1 VVTTWSIN
9 LNLVAGVP
17 PPDHSGN
24 KSWVSER
31 TSKQNF
37 LSQRSPLF
45 GQEFPSLES
54 AAAGEEKKVAQQK
67 QQQQHIYQ
75 QPPPSQ
81 PQDSGP
87 GKSLS
92 FNNGELDFLY
102 SRSVIVALHN
112 LKLKNGIMVY
122 LFLLGKSGDKYGPGP
137 SLRPQSF
144 GHWSF
149 GGKPQQQQ
157 QQSAN
162 NLSNNNHIL
171 SNNNDAPNNDNT
183 RSLPPPPLGLSTH
196 QPPPPLPR

>member
-1 VVTTWSIN
+1 M
-9 LNLVAGVP
+9 
-17 PPDHSGN
+17 
-24 KSWVSER
+24 
-31 TSKQNF
+31 
-37 LSQRSPLF
+37 SQRSPLF

-54 AAAGEEKKVAQQK
+54 AAAGEEKKVAQQQ

-102 SRSVIVALHN
+102 SRSVIVALRN
-112 LKLKNGIMVY
+112 IYMKLKNGIMVY